1 MTFTEAKPIRVVIA
15 EDHAVVRQALS
26 IMLDMEPDV
35 SVVGEAGDGQEAVNL
50 VQELKPD
57 LVVLDVRMGGMDG
70 VEATRHL
77 HQLYPEIA
85 ILILT
90 GYDDTEVLLNAV
102 EAGAHGFL
110 LKDSSNEELLDAIHR
125 LVKGESLVTP
135 SMLRRLLDEIA
146 HQDEQSR
153 EPHGSLT
160 PREMEVLYAL
170 AQGLS
175 NEGIA
180 RELVISEKTVKTHLT
195 SIFSK
200 FGVNGRSQA
209 IIYAIRHGLVK
220 I

>member
-1 MTFTEAKPIRVVIA
+1 MSFTENRPIRVVIA

-35 SVVGEAGDGQEAVNL
+35 TVVGEAGDGEEAVNL

-57 LVVLDVRMGGMDG
+57 LVVLDVRMEGMDG
-70 VEATRHL
+70 VEATRL
-77 HQLYPEIA
+77 VRQKCPEIA

-90 GYDDTEVLLNAV
+90 GYDDTEVLLRAV

-125 LVKGESLVTP
+125 LVLGESLVTP
-135 SMLRRLLDEIA
+135 SMLRRLLDEIS
-146 HQDEQSR
+146 HHEEMSR
-153 EPHGSLT
+153 EPHGNLT
-160 PREMEVLYAL
+160 PRETEVLCAL

-195 SIFSK
+195 SIFNK
-200 FGVNGRSQA
+200 LGVDGRSQA
-209 IIYAIRHGLVK
+209 IIYAIRHGLATV
-220 I
+220 

>member
-1 MTFTEAKPIRVVIA
+1 M
-15 EDHAVVRQALS
+15 
-26 IMLDMEPDV
+26 
-35 SVVGEAGDGQEAVNL
+35 
-50 VQELKPD
+50 
-57 LVVLDVRMGGMDG
+57 
-70 VEATRHL
+70 
-77 HQLYPEIA
+77 HQLCPEIA

-90 GYDDTEVLLNAV
+90 GYDDTEVLLSAV

-153 EPHGSLT
+153 ESRSRLT
-160 PREMEVLYAL
+160 PRELEVIGAL

-195 SIFSK
+195 SIFTK
-200 FGVNGRSQA
+200 LGVDGRSQA